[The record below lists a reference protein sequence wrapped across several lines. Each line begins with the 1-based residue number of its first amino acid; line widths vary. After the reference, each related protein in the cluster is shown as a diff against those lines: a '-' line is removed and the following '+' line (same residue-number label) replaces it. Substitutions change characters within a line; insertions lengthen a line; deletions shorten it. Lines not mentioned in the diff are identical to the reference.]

1 MITIKSFAAIDIGS
15 NAMRLLVSNIVEQE
29 GKDTQFNKS
38 SLVRVPIRLGQDV
51 FTVGEISD
59 ENIDR
64 MIDAMKAYKL
74 LMKVHKVERY
84 KACATSAMRE
94 ADNNRDIVE
103 IIQQEA
109 DIQIDIIDGKKE
121 AAIIASS
128 DLKEYI
134 ATDKTYLYVDV
145 GGGSTEF
152 SLFSNGKIIAS
163 KSFKN
168 GTVRMLNN
176 MVNEIVWVEIEK
188 WIKLNTAPF
197 EDITMIGSGGN
208 INKLFKMTGKQQDKP
223 LTFLGLNAQY
233 AMLNKMTYDQ
243 RISELALN
251 PDRADVIIP
260 ATKIYLNAMKWS
272 GARHLYE
279 PKIGL
284 SDGIVKAMYY
294 GRIKTSKSKVF
305 RNNSKFGLISFKRL
319 NLSCGVKARLFSI
332 FSLTTNSISMSWL

>member
-1 MITIKSFAAIDIGS
+1 MINIKSYAAIDIGS

-29 GKDTQFNKS
+29 GKDPQFNKS

-59 ENIDR
+59 ENIER

-94 ADNNRDIVE
+94 ADNSREITE
-103 IIQQEA
+103 IIVRES
-109 DIQIDIIDGKKE
+109 DIDIEIIDGKKE
-121 AAIIASS
+121 ASIIASS
-128 DLKEYI
+128 DLKDYI
-134 ATDKTYLYVDV
+134 STDKTYLYVDV

-152 SLFSNGKIIAS
+152 SLFSCGKIIAS

-188 WIKLNTAPF
+188 WIMHNIAPF
-197 EDITMIGSGGN
+197 EDVTMIGSGGN

-223 LTFLGLNAQY
+223 LTYLGLNAQY
-233 AMLNKMTYDQ
+233 AMLNKMTYDE

-272 GARHLYE
+272 GARHLYV

-294 GRIKTSKSKVF
+294 GRI
-305 RNNSKFGLISFKRL
+305 
-319 NLSCGVKARLFSI
+319 
-332 FSLTTNSISMSWL
+332 